1 MKISRIDIIGS
12 NGGDGEHYEVVDK
25 QEEACIMTT
34 VLTENQ
40 KEKVQMNLLQKAL
53 LKIAKFCVNR
63 LDNYEVSYIA
73 GEVMD
78 ELEDRG
84 EDIIRSY
91 NYGPKYINVIYEQ
104 LGITDSQIKDT
115 DRLVE
120 DLGADS
126 LDLIEVIMALEE
138 EYEIEIPHGFEESMM
153 GATVADV
160 ARIVEDLGG
169 EE

>member
-1 MKISRIDIIGS
+1 MKISRIDLIGL
-12 NGGDGEHYEVVDK
+12 NGATAEHYEVVDK
-25 QEEACIMTT
+25 QKETCI
-34 VLTENQ
+34 LTENQ
-40 KEKVQMNLLQKAL
+40 KEEAQMNLLQKAL

-63 LDNYEVSYIA
+63 LDNYEVSYITDEA
-73 GEVMD
+73 MG
-78 ELEDRG
+78 ELEDRA

-91 NYGPKYINVIYEQ
+91 NYGPKYVNVIYEQ
-104 LGITDSQIKDT
+104 LGITSYQIKDT

-138 EYEIEIPHGFEESMM
+138 EYGIEIPHGFEENMM

-160 ARIVEDLGG
+160 ARIVEGLGG